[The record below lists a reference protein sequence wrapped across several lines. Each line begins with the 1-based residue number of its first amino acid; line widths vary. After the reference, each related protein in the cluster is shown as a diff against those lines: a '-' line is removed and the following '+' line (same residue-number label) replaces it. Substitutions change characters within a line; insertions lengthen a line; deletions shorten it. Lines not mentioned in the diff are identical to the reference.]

1 VTPNEV
7 YELVDQRTER
17 MMFWLVIVTVMVSAK
32 LVAEMFRSA
41 VEVMIWRR
49 VIALLRETK
58 ILARIAQNEGRLNDR
73 QTSRVESIVTQAQE
87 VATKMA
93 PSRAELE
100 KHLTEEIRQV
110 PEATAEKIKQKLGD
124 SVVIQSKGA
133 GT

>member
-1 VTPNEV
+1 
-7 YELVDQRTER
+7 